1 MVALI
6 DASVKR
12 YPLILQ
18 KGAGRFLVTHN
29 TMAIQS
35 LIPWRREP
43 RELARS
49 NDPFAYLRQRLDR
62 LFDDPFLL
70 SGRWF
75 EEPHLFP
82 QVDVSESDKEI
93 VVGAELPGLDSKDI
107 DVNVSAEAVTLSGE
121 KKTEQKSGNGG
132 RRWSER
138 TYGRFERSIPLP
150 TEVQGDK
157 AKAEFKNGV
166 LKVILPKAENAKS
179 RTHKI
184 AIES

>member
-1 MVALI
+1 
-6 DASVKR
+6 
-12 YPLILQ
+12 
-18 KGAGRFLVTHN
+18 
-29 TMAIQS
+29 MAIQS

-82 QVDVSESDKEI
+82 QVDVSESDKDI
-93 VVGAELPGLDSKDI
+93 VISAELPGLDSKDI

-121 KKTEQKSGNGG
+121 KKSEQKSSNGG

-179 RTHKI
+179 RTHKV